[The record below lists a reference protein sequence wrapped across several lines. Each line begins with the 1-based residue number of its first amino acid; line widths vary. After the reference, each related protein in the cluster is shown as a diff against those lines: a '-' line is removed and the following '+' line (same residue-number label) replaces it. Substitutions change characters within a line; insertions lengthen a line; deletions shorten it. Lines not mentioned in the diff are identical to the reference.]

1 MKKFVIALALAATT
15 TIAFAGVHGHGGPGR
30 KHGAPVRDHFEQL
43 GLSDAQKQ
51 QIAAIRKADA
61 EKNRE
66 LYANFHAK
74 RMELRDLRA
83 AGDPKAE
90 TLRAEMEPMAQQVK
104 AAKDAVREQILTVLT
119 PEQKAKLE
127 QMREERRSR
136 RQRP

>member
-15 TIAFAGVHGHGGPGR
+15 AIGFAGVHGHGGPGR
-30 KHGAPVRDHFEQL
+30 KHGGPVQDHFEHL

-51 QIAAIRKADA
+51 QIAAIRKADM

-90 TLRAEMEPMAQQVK
+90 TLRAEMESMAQQVK
-104 AAKDAVREQILTVLT
+104 AAKDAVHQQILTVLT
-119 PEQKAKLE
+119 PEQKTKLE
-127 QMREERRSR
+127 QMREEHRPRK
-136 RQRP
+136 RQ